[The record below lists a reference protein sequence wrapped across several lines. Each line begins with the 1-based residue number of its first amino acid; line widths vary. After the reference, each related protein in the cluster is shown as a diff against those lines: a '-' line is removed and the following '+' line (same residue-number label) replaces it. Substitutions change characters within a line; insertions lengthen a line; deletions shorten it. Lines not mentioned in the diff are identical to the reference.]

1 MLTLK
6 GATITADALLCQR
19 AIAEQ
24 IVDQGG
30 DYVLALKANP
40 SAMHDDVKLFLDDP
54 ESGATVGDTVVERS
68 RDRVESRTATVSSD
82 IGWLD
87 KNHRW
92 PALMAVGKV
101 VRRRETKAKSTTETA
116 YYR

>member
-1 MLTLK
+1 VPKLLEMLTLK

-54 ESGATVGDTVVERS
+54 ESGAT
-68 RDRVESRTATVSSD
+68 
-82 IGWLD
+82 GW
-87 KNHRW
+87 
-92 PALMAVGKV
+92 
-101 VRRRETKAKSTTETA
+101 
-116 YYR
+116 